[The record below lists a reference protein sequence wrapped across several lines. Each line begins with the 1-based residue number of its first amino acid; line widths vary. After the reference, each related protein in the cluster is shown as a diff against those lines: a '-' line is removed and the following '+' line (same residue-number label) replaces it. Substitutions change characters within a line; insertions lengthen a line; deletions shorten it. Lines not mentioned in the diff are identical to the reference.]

1 MARQHLYTRL
11 ARRGWPVVYSTGPQS
26 LWERHSEKWRR
37 GGLLPTFD
45 RVEAGDGAVVMVD
58 RPGKGL
64 PLRNHEGAWNF
75 LATGR
80 HARPLLKGAADRTR
94 RRPVNLWH
102 TRFWPYPRLLDAS
115 SRVFPLHEHWA
126 AKPQH

>member
-45 RVEAGDGAVVMVD
+45 RVEAGAGAVVMVD

-64 PLRNHEGAWNF
+64 PLRHHEGAWNL
-75 LATGR
+75 LAPGR
-80 HARPLLKGAADRTR
+80 PARPDPQGVREGKRGAGR
-94 RRPVNLWH
+94 
-102 TRFWPYPRLLDAS
+102 
-115 SRVFPLHEHWA
+115 
-126 AKPQH
+126 

>member
-64 PLRNHEGAWNF
+64 PLRNHERSEEHTSEFQSLMRISYAAF
-75 LATGR
+75 C
-80 HARPLLKGAADRTR
+80 LKKTHKYT
-94 RRPVNLWH
+94 NY
-102 TRFWPYPRLLDAS
+102 T
-115 SRVFPLHEHWA
+115 
-126 AKPQH
+126 KPHKRITIPNITLK

>member
-1 MARQHLYTRL
+1 MIRRPPRPTRSDPLFPAPPLFRSRL
-11 ARRGWPVVYSTGPQS
+11 AGRGWPVGYSPGLQS
-26 LWERHSEKWRR
+26 LWERHGEKWRR
-37 GGLLPTFD
+37 GGLLPTCD

-80 HARPLLKGAADRTR
+80 HARHLLKGAADRTR
-94 RRPVNLWH
+94 DRKSV
-102 TRFWPYPRLLDAS
+102 
-115 SRVFPLHEHWA
+115 V
-126 AKPQH
+126 